1 MRTFISSVL
10 IIVGIVA
17 MAGSGGDCD
26 GKCGAGNDIA
36 TMLQIAGVGLAMFL
50 TGTVIAIRGQQ

>member
-1 MRTFISSVL
+1 MKTIISSVL
-10 IIVGIVA
+10 IIVGLIA

-36 TMLQIAGVGLAMFL
+36 TMLQIAGAGLAMFL
-50 TGTVIAIRGQQ
+50 TGAIIAIRG

>member
-1 MRTFISSVL
+1 MKTIISSIL
-10 IIVGIVA
+10 IMAGIIA

-26 GKCGAGNDIA
+26 GQCGPGNDIA

-50 TGTVIAIRGQQ
+50 TGAIIAIRGQ

>member
-1 MRTFISSVL
+1 
-10 IIVGIVA
+10 

-36 TMLQIAGVGLAMFL
+36 TMLQIAGIGLAMFV
-50 TGTVIAIRGQQ
+50 TGTIIAIRGQQ

>member
-10 IIVGIVA
+10 IIVGIIA

-26 GKCGAGNDIA
+26 GQCGPGNSIGE
-36 TMLQIAGVGLAMFL
+36 MLQIAGIGLALFL
-50 TGTVIAIRGQQ
+50 TGTIIMIRGQ